1 MFIIKYIQSFIL
13 ILIIILATF
22 IFGIVL
28 IMLSWIDHK
37 KTILNKCELY
47 WGKTICYFSGLKI
60 NIYGY
65 ENIKL
70 KRYIFC
76 SNHSSALDIPISL
89 SIINQPIVFLAKKQL
104 FNIPFFGSI
113 LKSVGMIKVNRENKE
128 QAKLSVDKA
137 IKIIRES
144 VNSILIYPEGTRNN
158 DNSKLKPF
166 KKGCF
171 INDMQYCP
179 YLKGAVIKKYN
190 KKSNLRKPGNL
201 MIINLM
207 NKWKIKKKKSFMIG
221 DQSSD
226 KMAAIKSKLFFEY
239 SRNNFYNQVRR
250 LLIKFKQDSI

>member
-13 ILIIILATF
+13 ILITILATF

-37 KTILNKCELY
+37 KIILNKCELY

-65 ENIKL
+65 KNIKP

-171 INDMQYCP
+171 I
-179 YLKGAVIKKYN
+179 I
-190 KKSNLRKPGNL
+190 
-201 MIINLM
+201 
-207 NKWKIKKKKSFMIG
+207 
-221 DQSSD
+221 
-226 KMAAIKSKLFFEY
+226 AIKSGLPILPITISGASDALKKSSLIINKATINIHFHNEISTKEYNLNDKDKLLLK
-239 SRNNFYNQVRR
+239 VRES
-250 LLIKFKQDSI
+250 IKSSF